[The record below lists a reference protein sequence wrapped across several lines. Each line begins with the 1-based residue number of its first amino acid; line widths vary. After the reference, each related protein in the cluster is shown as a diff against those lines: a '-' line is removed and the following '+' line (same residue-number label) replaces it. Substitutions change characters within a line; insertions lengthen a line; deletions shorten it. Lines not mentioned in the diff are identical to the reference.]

1 MTRANANPLS
11 RGSGLARRSSWC
23 RRPARSRGLK
33 KRAFGRGARHLAT
46 TKSNAAR
53 TCRVEDAGLVR
64 NARARTVWCPSR
76 VRARS
81 LGPRVRARRVECGAS
96 AAPSSFPPHPAVL
109 KKRTESEKYLVPSAT
124 DCKVCTLFQKRARSI
139 RSTRHLGSREN
150 LRILRLAFC
159 VLIGRPTECI
169 DGAFTVSVKFTDRP
183 DFNDVLRSD
192 PGSRQLTI
200 STCVRHVAKASN
212 VRVLQRTCERR
223 TTAQAAS
230 SSPTWE
236 VDQIGSRR
244 VSRDES
250 SAEVWEFSGGP
261 ERKFRRSA
269 VWLREATLRSGCRH
283 ARRPSS
289 SSTPSKGAREALR
302 RCPRAWTTTTRCSG
316 WFSRPGASRAT

>member
-1 MTRANANPLS
+1 MHRWGVHRVGQIHRS
-11 RGSGLARRSSWC
+11 AR
-23 RRPARSRGLK
+23 
-33 KRAFGRGARHLAT
+33 
-46 TKSNAAR
+46 
-53 TCRVEDAGLVR
+53 
-64 NARARTVWCPSR
+64 
-76 VRARS
+76 
-81 LGPRVRARRVECGAS
+81 
-96 AAPSSFPPHPAVL
+96 
-109 KKRTESEKYLVPSAT
+109 
-124 DCKVCTLFQKRARSI
+124 FQRCFTI
-139 RSTRHLGSREN
+139 R
-150 LRILRLAFC
+150 F
-159 VLIGRPTECI
+159 
-169 DGAFTVSVKFTDRP
+169 
-183 DFNDVLRSD
+183 

-316 WFSRPGASRAT
+316 WFSRPGASRATRRRRQRTPLATRALESLTAIATRRDARARRTRHRETRAASRGSRCTRRERRLARGSARSRSLHRSHRLAIVHPPRSDRRRAFSSFPPPHPIADLSTGR

>member
-1 MTRANANPLS
+1 M
-11 RGSGLARRSSWC
+11 
-23 RRPARSRGLK
+23 
-33 KRAFGRGARHLAT
+33 
-46 TKSNAAR
+46 
-53 TCRVEDAGLVR
+53 
-64 NARARTVWCPSR
+64 
-76 VRARS
+76 
-81 LGPRVRARRVECGAS
+81 
-96 AAPSSFPPHPAVL
+96 
-109 KKRTESEKYLVPSAT
+109 
-124 DCKVCTLFQKRARSI
+124 CTLFQKRARSI
-139 RSTRHLGSREN
+139 RSTRQLGWREN
-150 LRILRLAFC
+150 LRILRLAFYRRY
-159 VLIGRPTECI
+159 VLIGRPTEFI
-169 DGAFTVSVKFTDRP
+169 DGALHRVGQIHRSARFQRCFTIRF
-183 DFNDVLRSD
+183 

-316 WFSRPGASRAT
+316 WFSRPGASRATRRRRQRTPLATRALESLTAIATRRDARARRTRHRETRAASRGSRCTRRERRLARGSARSRSLHRSHRLAIVHPPRSDRRRAFSSFPPPHPIADLSTGR

>member
-1 MTRANANPLS
+1 MNGAREEKRVERPRENRRLESLRLALSAVAGSPRIDRRERGERGMTRANANPLS

-124 DCKVCTLFQKRARSI
+124 DCICVHTFSKACSI
-139 RSTRHLGSREN
+139 DPKHSPT
-150 LRILRLAFC
+150 RLARESA
-159 VLIGRPTECI
+159 IT
-169 DGAFTVSVKFTDRP
+169 
-183 DFNDVLRSD
+183 
-192 PGSRQLTI
+192 
-200 STCVRHVAKASN
+200 STCF
-212 VRVLQRTCERR
+212 LCFDRT
-223 TTAQAAS
+223 S
-230 SSPTWE
+230 
-236 VDQIGSRR
+236 
-244 VSRDES
+244 
-250 SAEVWEFSGGP
+250 
-261 ERKFRRSA
+261 
-269 VWLREATLRSGCRH
+269 H
-283 ARRPSS
+283 
-289 SSTPSKGAREALR
+289 
-302 RCPRAWTTTTRCSG
+302 
-316 WFSRPGASRAT
+316 